1 MSDDIVLSMNASV
14 DSYPAQYFEALAE
27 IAKTLGHAHRLVLL
41 EHVAQGERAVERLAE
56 LSGLSVAN
64 TSQHLQHLRRAGFV
78 QTRREGKRV
87 LYRLGAGPVAQVL
100 AALRGYAEHQRAE
113 IEEVISDS
121 ILRRDRLDGVSVDEL
136 LGLLDS
142 ESVTLIDVRPAEE
155 FALGHLPGA
164 VNIPPEQLER
174 RLADLPADADI
185 VAYCRGPYCVLSS
198 DAVAALQAR
207 GLRARRLEV
216 GFPEWKAAGLRV
228 EAG

>member
-27 IAKTLGHAHRLVLL
+27 IAKTLGHVHRLVLL

>member
-1 MSDDIVLSMNASV
+1 MSMNASA
-14 DSYPAQYFEALAE
+14 DSYPAQHFDALAE
-27 IAKTLGHAHRLVLL
+27 VAKTLGHAHRLVLL

-78 QTRREGKRV
+78 QTRRDGKRV
-87 LYRLGAGPVAQVL
+87 LYRLGTGPVAQLL

-113 IEEVISDS
+113 IKEIIADS
-121 ILRRDRLDGVSVDEL
+121 IHQRDRLDGVSVDEL

-142 ESVTLIDVRPAEE
+142 GSVVLLDVRPAEE

-164 VNIPPEQLER
+164 VNIPPEQLEG
-174 RLADLPADADI
+174 RLADLPADANI

-207 GLRARRLEV
+207 GLRARRLDV

-228 EAG
+228 EAA

>member
-1 MSDDIVLSMNASV
+1 MNPAAA
-14 DSYPAQYFEALAE
+14 DPQPAQRFGALAE

-41 EHVAQGERAVERLAE
+41 EHIAQGERAVERLAE

-78 QTRREGKRV
+78 QTRRDGKRV
-87 LYRLGAGPVAQVL
+87 LYRLGAGPVAQLL
-100 AALRGYAEHQRAE
+100 AALRLYAEHQHAE
-113 IEEVISDS
+113 IQEVVADS
-121 ILRRDRLDGVSVDEL
+121 ILRRDRLEGVSLDEL
-136 LGLLDS
+136 QSMMDS
-142 ESVTLIDVRPAEE
+142 GSVVLIDVRPAEE

-164 VNIPPEQLER
+164 INIPPEQLER
-174 RLADLPADADI
+174 HLAELPADADI

-207 GLRARRLEV
+207 GLHARRLAV

-228 EAG
+228 EAA